1 MHKRRK
7 SSRFRGYKTHARGFK
22 KKARGSGH
30 RGGFG
35 MAGTGKRGDAKK
47 TMIINLFGNDYFGK
61 DRALRRPMST
71 KLKVLNLDDIQL
83 NLVSLMAQGI
93 AKDSKGSYEINLK
106 GKKILGDG
114 DVKDK
119 LIITASAATAS
130 AIEKVTKA
138 GGKILLPEAKAEVK
152 TEKAESKPVAESKPA
167 KKEVKAKK

>member
-1 MHKRRK
+1 MRTHKRRK
-7 SSRFRGYKTHARGFK
+7 SSRFRGYKTHGRGFK

-47 TMIINLFGNDYFGK
+47 TMVLNLYGNDYFGK
-61 DRALRRPMST
+61 DRALRRPVSV

-83 NLVSLMAQGI
+83 NLNSLIEQGI
-93 AKDSKGSYEINLK
+93 AKESKGSYEINLK

-114 DVKDK
+114 EVKDK
-119 LIITASAATAS
+119 LLITSSAATAS
-130 AIEKVTKA
+130 AIDKVTKA
-138 GGKILLPEAKAEVK
+138 GGKILLPAKEENAEKVEAKPEVK
-152 TEKAESKPVAESKPA
+152 SE